1 MNTTRQPSGRVTPP
15 KNKGAVDQSPTP
27 ASSWKKQTVNG
38 TLVTVPSGNTA
49 LIRTPGMQVFLEAGV
64 IPNALLPLIQEA
76 MSKGG
81 PPDDKALADMIGD
94 PKKIQEIVDLANAI
108 TVFVCMDPVVAPI
121 PVWPPNHEKAGKI
134 IPIGHS
140 DRDDNTLYVDE
151 VDFNDKM
158 YVMGVAVGG
167 TAALEKFRAEQDAN
181 VESVQG

>member
-1 MNTTRQPSGRVTPP
+1 MATRKTTSSGRVTPP
-15 KNKGAVDQSPTP
+15 KSKGAVDQSPTS

-64 IPNALLPLIQEA
+64 IPNALLPLIQESMA
-76 MSKGG
+76 RGG
-81 PPDDKALADMIGD
+81 PPTDDDLASMIGD
-94 PKKIQEIVDLANAI
+94 PKKIKEIVDLANAV
-108 TVFVCMDPVVAPI
+108 TVFVCIDPVVKAI
-121 PVWPPNHEKAGKI
+121 PTKMVDGKPEV

-140 DRDDNTLYVDE
+140 DRDADTLYVDE

-167 TAALEKFRAEQDAN
+167 TAALEKFREEQGYD
-181 VESVQG
+181 VEPVPGQ